1 MHGGFCYAESMRDPI
16 RHVKALAFAVTVFL
30 ITSFAVTQVNPQLFP
45 FMPYIWPYVTG
56 GTLSYTGTDL
66 ESGPA
71 PAFTLR
77 DHRDAAV
84 SLADQQGKVVLLT
97 FLDPL
102 CTDNCLILAQ
112 EIAAAYDEL
121 GLDAQ
126 DLVVLAININPGEQS
141 QAAMQTFLQSQGLD
155 ESPAWHFLSGE
166 WEAVT
171 EVVGAYYVSAGEPKP
186 SKPGEVLHQ
195 DVVFLIDRDG
205 ALRVLITYPT
215 PVGTALSD
223 ILVERVLELR

>member
-1 MHGGFCYAESMRDPI
+1 MYGGFCYAESMRDPI
-16 RHVKALAFAVTVFL
+16 RHVKALAFAVAVFL
-30 ITSFAVTQVNPQLFP
+30 ITSFALTQANPNVFP

-71 PAFTLR
+71 PAFTLH
-77 DHRDAAV
+77 DHRGAAV

-112 EIAAAYDEL
+112 EIAAAFDQL
-121 GLDAQ
+121 GSDAQ
-126 DLVVLAININPGEQS
+126 DVVVLAININPGEQS
-141 QAAMQTFLQSQGLD
+141 PAAMQAFLQRQGLD
-155 ESPAWHFLSGE
+155 ESPAWNFLSGE
-166 WEAVT
+166 WETVT

-186 SKPGEVLHQ
+186 GKTGEVLHQ

-205 ALRVLITYPT
+205 ELRVLITYPT
-215 PVGTALSD
+215 PVGAALRD
-223 ILVERVLELR
+223 IIVERVMQLL